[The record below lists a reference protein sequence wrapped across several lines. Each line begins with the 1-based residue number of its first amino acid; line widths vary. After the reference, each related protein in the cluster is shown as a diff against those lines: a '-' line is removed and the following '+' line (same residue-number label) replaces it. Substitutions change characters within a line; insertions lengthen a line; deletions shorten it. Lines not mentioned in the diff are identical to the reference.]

1 MANNEDQNPDD
12 MVDFEPEGDF
22 SEFEDE
28 KAPASFGD
36 TVKNN
41 PLIKLGLVAAGLIVV
56 IGGILMFGGEDAK
69 APKSAVGSA
78 NLVKETPGTK
88 ELTPVMQE
96 AMEEYNDQ
104 RIQEAVNQGGSV
116 MPVPIE
122 PPKTFLPVPTDAANN
137 EDPLQRWRLMQE
149 ERLRV
154 QREQEQLQIQ
164 QSQQAVQTDP
174 AVDQAVQSLATGMM
188 TQMAQII
195 NDKQI
200 KPLSFMNVTGEET
213 EKLLN
218 GEVTGVPGQTV
229 AATGNMVMGPNGQLI
244 PAEPL
249 DIVIAAGSIVYAQ
262 LLNEANS
269 DVPGPIVALVAQGPF
284 SGSRVLGTF
293 SKKEE
298 LLVLQFTT
306 LVSKE
311 GYSIP
316 ITAFAMDPD
325 STLVG
330 MASDVDHRYF
340 KRVILPAAAEFIQGI
355 GEAIAEKGTTTVTV
369 NEGDST
375 TSTQDNTN
383 IDVEQELA
391 KGVQNS
397 FEKIG
402 SILDEE
408 GGDTE
413 ILVVVKAGTPM
424 GLLFMES
431 VTQQAINNAKFG
443 IGAQGGQQQQQQQ
456 QQGNPFYGM
465 IGMNGQQQGQYPYGT
480 QGYPAQYGTTVP
492 NNYGM
497 TPTNTS
503 ATSQYMGTVMQGLQN
518 QQSIQNGNP

>member
-1 MANNEDQNPDD
+1 MANNDDQNPDD
-12 MVDFEPEGDF
+12 LTDFEAEGDF
-22 SEFEDE
+22 SEFDEE
-28 KAPASFGD
+28 KAPASFGE

-56 IGGILMFGGEDAK
+56 IGGIMMFGGEESK

-78 NLVKETPGTK
+78 NLIKETPGTK

-116 MPVPIE
+116 IPVPIE

-188 TQMAQII
+188 TQMSQII
-195 NDKQI
+195 SDKQV
-200 KPLSFMNVTGEET
+200 KSLTYMKVTGDET
-213 EKLLN
+213 EDVL
-218 GEVTGVPGQTV
+218 
-229 AATGNMVMGPNGQLI
+229 TGNVATAAAQQGVLPAGMMVGPNGQLI
-244 PAEPL
+244 PATPL
-249 DIVIAAGSIVYAQ
+249 DIVIPAGSIVYAQ

-269 DVPGPIVALVAQGPF
+269 DVTGPIVALVAQGPF
-284 SGSRVLGTF
+284 SGSRVIGTF
-293 SKKEE
+293 SKKEQ
-298 LLVLQFTT
+298 LLVLQFNT

-325 STLVG
+325 TTLVG
-330 MASDVDHRYF
+330 MASEVDHRYW

-375 TSTQDNTN
+375 TSTQDSSN
-383 IDVEQELA
+383 IDTEQELA
-391 KGVQNS
+391 KGVQNA
-397 FEKIG
+397 FEKVG

-408 GGDTE
+408 GGKTQV
-413 ILVVVKAGTPM
+413 LVIVKAGTPM
-424 GLLFMES
+424 GLLFMDA
-431 VTQQAINNAKFG
+431 VTQQAIDNAKYG
-443 IGAQGGQQQQQQQ
+443 IGTGPQQGGQQQQQQQ
-456 QQGNPFYGM
+456 GGGM
-465 IGMNGQQQGQYPYGT
+465 FGGGMFGSGGQQQGQYPYGY
-480 QGYPAQYGTTVP
+480 QNQQYATTAP
-492 NNYGM
+492 NNYGFA
-497 TPTNTS
+497 PASNQN
-503 ATSQYMGTVMQGLQN
+503 QYFGSVMQGLQN
-518 QQSIQNGNP
+518 QQSIQNGNQ